1 MQKNPPRKIFWQR
14 LENAAA
20 DSAVDAAEAVD
31 ALQFNEDGL
40 LPVIAQCAETQR
52 VLMLAW
58 MNRAALQQTLA
69 SGLMTYYSRSR
80 GQLWQKGETSGNVQA
95 LLSLAADC
103 DGDTLLAQVRQ
114 THAACHTL
122 RRSCFY
128 VQLAP
133 AGRIGADE

>member
-1 MQKNPPRKIFWQR
+1 MQKNSPRKIFWQR
-14 LENAAA
+14 LENADAG
-20 DSAVDAAEAVD
+20 SALDVAEAVD

-40 LPVIAQCAETQR
+40 LPVIAQCASTRR
-52 VLMLAW
+52 VLMMAW

-69 SGLMTYYSRSR
+69 SGWMTYYSRSR
-80 GQLWQKGETSGNVQA
+80 GCLWQKGGTSGNVQA

-103 DGDTLLAQVRQ
+103 DGDALLAQVRQ
-114 THAACHTL
+114 TNAACHTL

-133 AGRIGADE
+133 AGGIAADD